1 MEQNNSVNNNK
12 QRRPLILYKCTYLI
26 FQAENFFLILLKK
39 CILFFINCITNC
51 KGVFFL
57 IYRCILSWR

>member
-1 MEQNNSVNNNK
+1 MEQNNSVKNNK

-26 FQAENFFLILLKK
+26 FQAANFFLILLKK

-51 KGVFFL
+51 
-57 IYRCILSWR
+57 